1 MNKFS
6 KQIVSILLTLIITI
20 SGTLAAI
27 ITPAAATQ
35 NSTNSSGAK
44 IMKTGSVAMTSVGNL
59 KGLKVTKSSTNY
71 ICLKWDKISGVSGYT
86 VVYRNTA
93 KVKKFVKGKNTPNNY
108 ITMKNLGA
116 AYQYEFK
123 VFGYKKADGKIYRG
137 KAAHIMSATK
147 PKKVSG
153 LKLTNSSKNISIKWN
168 KSAVATGYK
177 IYRAS
182 AKSNGKYV
190 LYKTIKGKSKNTFTD
205 KKVSKG
211 KLYYYRIKAYKKYGS
226 NIYTSKASKSIV
238 AVCGLCSVSIK
249 AKTQLSKVSLSWNKL
264 SSATGY
270 KVYYATSKNGKYK
283 KLGSTKNNFYTTK
296 KLKNGKKYYFRVI
309 PYKQVKGK
317 TIKSIKYKTVSKKVK
332 KSVFGQNV
340 GNTYIEIS
348 IKEQHMWFYIDG
360 KLYVDTDVV
369 TGNDDGVH
377 NTPKGVHKMLAHE
390 SPSILTGPGY
400 STRVQ
405 YWMPFTSSGCGIHDS
420 TWRADWEYGGDTYK
434 YNGSHGCVNTPY
446 KKVAKIYKKAHV
458 GTKVIVY

>member
-182 AKSNGKYV
+182 AKSNGNYV
-190 LYKTIKGKSKNTFTD
+190 LYK
-205 KKVSKG
+205 
-211 KLYYYRIKAYKKYGS
+211 
-226 NIYTSKASKSIV
+226 
-238 AVCGLCSVSIK
+238 
-249 AKTQLSKVSLSWNKL
+249 
-264 SSATGY
+264 
-270 KVYYATSKNGKYK
+270 
-283 KLGSTKNNFYTTK
+283 
-296 KLKNGKKYYFRVI
+296 
-309 PYKQVKGK
+309 
-317 TIKSIKYKTVSKKVK
+317 
-332 KSVFGQNV
+332 
-340 GNTYIEIS
+340 
-348 IKEQHMWFYIDG
+348 
-360 KLYVDTDVV
+360 
-369 TGNDDGVH
+369 
-377 NTPKGVHKMLAHE
+377 
-390 SPSILTGPGY
+390 
-400 STRVQ
+400 
-405 YWMPFTSSGCGIHDS
+405 
-420 TWRADWEYGGDTYK
+420 
-434 YNGSHGCVNTPY
+434 
-446 KKVAKIYKKAHV
+446 
-458 GTKVIVY
+458 